1 LPEESQ
7 IFKLVLKNRVFYK
20 KLKIVVGFEQ
30 YFYGQTVYRG
40 MKADLNSQAGVI
52 QIPIPEVELRKNRK
66 RIFDFI
72 RSRVSTNE
80 DAEDLLQDVFYQ
92 FLVNFNAVEP
102 LETAT
107 AWLITVARNKIT
119 DWYRKRRT
127 FVRTDIFKENLD
139 EQRESVIEAIYDPEA
154 NPEVLLERMEFWAC
168 LSDALDSLPA
178 GQREVFIKHELEEY
192 SFKEIAAETG
202 LSIGTLVSRK
212 HDAVVKLRTLL
223 SPDYKTINI

>member
-1 LPEESQ
+1 
-7 IFKLVLKNRVFYK
+7 
-20 KLKIVVGFEQ
+20 
-30 YFYGQTVYRG
+30 

-52 QIPIPEVELRKNRK
+52 QIPIPDSELRKTRK

-80 DAEDLLQDVFYQ
+80 DAEDLMQDVFYQ
-92 FLVNFNAVEP
+92 YLVNFSAIEP

-127 FVRTDIFKENLD
+127 FVRADSKENRD
-139 EQRESVIEAIYDPEA
+139 EERDSVIEAIYDPDA
-154 NPEVLLERMEFWAC
+154 NPEVLLERIEFWGC
-168 LSDALDSLPA
+168 LSDALDTLPA
-178 GQREVFIKHELEEY
+178 GQREVFIKHELEDY

-212 HDAVVKLRTLL
+212 HDAVIKLRTLL
-223 SPDYKTINI
+223 SPEYKTSNI